1 MVGFWKPRGAL
12 AFHVDSPAGMLA
24 LYSVLRA
31 ILVYFTEV
39 SVDPCPVS
47 IVSFW
52 WSHLQS
58 VALFLCPLSIS
69 TLIAL
74 VLTFIFLLPSK
85 SPCSGPNG
93 LPASVLFPPDL
104 CPHCSHC
111 SSVKSRC
118 PCLSFTSPMA
128 PLARARLT
136 ETCFLLPPGNCSCY
150 FCPAHSSLLT
160 SSHSCPIFLVN
171 SCLSILMQLKYHV
184 WAAGLTLSRQGE
196 SFLLSARISLP
207 LISYCLDCFPLSGQR
222 LHCCTLC
229 AQSLAYRRDSI
240 SVTGIGELSAR
251 FSAGHRVFLTFK
263 VLAARKLIPKHNWQ
277 CCFSA

>member
-1 MVGFWKPRGAL
+1 
-12 AFHVDSPAGMLA
+12 MLA
-24 LYSVLRA
+24 LYNVLRA
-31 ILVYFTEV
+31 ILVCFTEI

-47 IVSFW
+47 IMSFRW
-52 WSHLQS
+52 PHLQS

-69 TLIAL
+69 TLTAL
-74 VLTFIFLLPSK
+74 ILTFIFLLPSK
-85 SPCSGPNG
+85 SPCCGPNG
-93 LPASVLFPPDL
+93 LPASVFPPNL
-104 CPHCSHC
+104 CPHYSHC

-118 PCLSFTSPMA
+118 PVLVSASPH
-128 PLARARLT
+128 PLATLARTRLT

-171 SCLSILMQLKYHV
+171 SCFSILMQLKYGV

-196 SFLLSARISLP
+196 SFLLSACISLP

-263 VLAARKLIPKHNWQ
+263 VLAARKLIPKHN
-277 CCFSA
+277 